1 MITGLIR
8 IELQLYNQFLV
19 PCFLPMISSQGASN
33 DNNYYNNNNIT
44 ITAIINSLLYSAS
57 ILPIILFLRHTHT
70 LSLSLSLEHI
80 PREETSI

>member
-33 DNNYYNNNNIT
+33 DNNYNNNNNNNNIT
-44 ITAIINSLLYSAS
+44 ITAIIIHCSTWPQYY
-57 ILPIILFLRHTHT
+57 
-70 LSLSLSLEHI
+70 LSFYF
-80 PREETSI
+80 